1 MEAKKANNAQMFHRF
16 QIYTL
21 VVVCFGSLA
30 SSTPS
35 SAMNLKLVGDQL
47 FLSGSVEAGD
57 EVSVQ
62 GALAENPAIRTVILR
77 NSPGGDVRTAY
88 AIGNL
93 IRAKRL
99 RTAVSGYCNSGC
111 SRLFLGGAERL
122 FTDDYPPSLT
132 RVGFHGHYYIEGP
145 LKGQLDRQL
154 VQRAGLKNWIIE
166 HSDGKADPD
175 LVERWINI
183 PVNNGFIHFFPPW
196 ITEER
201 KSATFF
207 CERGPIPGVGI
218 FGCVPIGKN
227 AVDLGVIT
235 SLQTIASLDQA
246 ELRASFPKIPP
257 KTAYARID
265 DFDRL
270 PVRSPQA
277 LAEYK
282 RYLTAV
288 PPKAF
293 AIAPG
298 ESVFAWMAGS
308 LEAINGALARCAE
321 RAGKPCRFYAVDSD
335 VVW

>member
-1 MEAKKANNAQMFHRF
+1 MVHRF
-16 QIYTL
+16 HVHMVGIA
-21 VVVCFGSLA
+21 CFGA
-30 SSTPS
+30 AVAFSTPS
-35 SAMNLKLVGDQL
+35 SALSLKQVREQL
-47 FLSGSVEAGD
+47 FLSGPVEVGD
-57 EVSVQ
+57 DVTVQ
-62 GALAENPAIRTVILR
+62 RVLAENPAIRTIILR
-77 NSPGGDVRTAY
+77 NSPGGNVRTAY
-88 AIGNL
+88 AIGDM

-111 SRLFLGGAERL
+111 SRLFLGGTERL
-122 FTDDYPPSLT
+122 FTDDYPAYLT
-132 RVGFHGHYYIEGP
+132 RVGFHGHYYTDGP
-145 LKGQLDRQL
+145 LRGQLNRQL

-196 ITEER
+196 IAEER

-218 FGCVPIGKN
+218 FGCEPISKN
-227 AVDLGVIT
+227 AFDLGIIT

-257 KTAYARID
+257 KTDYARID
-265 DFDRL
+265 DLEKL
-270 PVRSPQA
+270 PVRSQQA

-282 RYLTAV
+282 RYLNAS

-293 AIAPG
+293 AIAP
-298 ESVFAWMAGS
+298 EKSVFAWMAGS
-308 LEAINGALARCAE
+308 MEAINTALTRCAE
-321 RAGKPCRFYAVDSD
+321 RAGSPCRLYAVDSD